1 MAGGTA
7 EASSPNH
14 PYNFSALTAFSG
26 DDPEAAH
33 SILESF
39 VSESRLNA
47 ERLQKAVDAADMD
60 EVAAVSHKMI
70 PLFTLIGAAELV
82 EELKV
87 LEGLRGASFTA
98 EQKQRAL
105 RSLAFIEDI
114 IRLQTH
120 TDSDK

>member
-1 MAGGTA
+1 
-7 EASSPNH
+7 
-14 PYNFSALTAFSG
+14 
-26 DDPEAAH
+26 
-33 SILESF
+33 
-39 VSESRLNA
+39 
-47 ERLQKAVDAADMD
+47 
-60 EVAAVSHKMI
+60 MI

-87 LEGLRGASFTA
+87 LEGLRGVSFTA